1 MLDLEALT
9 EGYVRISVVIPA
21 KNEEK
26 NLKPLIEEIYRALTG
41 VANFEVIYVD
51 DGSTDK
57 TFENLLY
64 LKASG
69 FDKVNVL
76 RHKHSVGQSTAIWTG
91 VSHADG
97 ELVVTLDADGQNDPS
112 DIPNLLTM
120 ASQFPL
126 GSHFCIAGH
135 RKNRKDTAW
144 KRFQSK
150 LANSVRS
157 LLLNDDTPDT
167 GCGLKVFPKQTFL
180 DLPYFDHMHRF
191 LPALIRRQG
200 GIIKVVEVNHRDR
213 QFGKSKYNML
223 GRLGVGLIDMAGVY
237 WLQKRNK
244 LNDVILENEESI

>member
-1 MLDLEALT
+1 
-9 EGYVRISVVIPA
+9 VRISVVIPA

-51 DGSTDK
+51 DGS
-57 TFENLLY
+57 
-64 LKASG
+64 
-69 FDKVNVL
+69 
-76 RHKHSVGQSTAIWTG
+76 SVGQSTAIWTG

-157 LLLNDDTPDT
+157 KLLNDDTPDTGCGLKVFPNLNDDTPDT

>member
-1 MLDLEALT
+1 M
-9 EGYVRISVVIPA
+9 RISVVIPA
-21 KNEEK
+21 KNEEE

-135 RKNRKDTAW
+135 RKDRKDTAW

-157 LLLNDDTPDT
+157 KFLNDDTPDT

-191 LPALIRRQG
+191 LPALAKRENCRVE
-200 GIIKVVEVNHRDR
+200 VVPVNHRHRAYGQSKYANIDR
-213 QFGKSKYNML
+213 LLVGIPDLIGVMWLIKRSPSNLKSK
-223 GRLGVGLIDMAGVY
+223 
-237 WLQKRNK
+237 
-244 LNDVILENEESI
+244 E

>member
-1 MLDLEALT
+1 ML
-9 EGYVRISVVIPA
+9 ISVVIPA
-21 KNEEK
+21 KNEDE
-26 NLKPLIEEIYRALTG
+26 NLKPLVEEIYRALKDVT
-41 VANFEVIYVD
+41 NFELIYVD
-51 DGSTDK
+51 DGSTDN
-57 TFENLLY
+57 TYQTLLNL
-64 LKASG
+64 KDSG
-69 FDKVNVL
+69 FDRINVL
-76 RHKHSVGQSTAIWTG
+76 RHKYSVGQSTAIWTG
-91 VSHADG
+91 VSHANG
-97 ELVVTLDADGQNDPS
+97 NLIVTLDADGQNDPS
-112 DIPNLLTM
+112 DIPKLLTI
-120 ASQFPL
+120 ASQLPL

-150 LANSVRS
+150 LANSVRCKF
-157 LLLNDDTPDT
+157 LNDDTPDT

-200 GIIKVVEVNHRDR
+200 GIIKVVEVKHRDR

-244 LNDVILENEESI
+244 LNANVLENEARK

>member
-1 MLDLEALT
+1 M
-9 EGYVRISVVIPA
+9 
-21 KNEEK
+21 
-26 NLKPLIEEIYRALTG
+26 
-41 VANFEVIYVD
+41 
-51 DGSTDK
+51 
-57 TFENLLY
+57 
-64 LKASG
+64 
-69 FDKVNVL
+69 
-76 RHKHSVGQSTAIWTG
+76 GQSTAIRTG

-157 LLLNDDTPDT
+157 KFLNDDTPDT

>member
-1 MLDLEALT
+1 MDLS
-9 EGYVRISVVIPA
+9 IVIPLY
-21 KNEEK
+21 NEGESINELNSSINSILNK
-26 NLKPLIEEIYRALTG
+26 SDIK
-41 VANFEVIYVD
+41 FELIYVD
-51 DGSTDK
+51 DGSTDN

-69 FDKVNVL
+69 FERVNVL

-157 LLLNDDTPDT
+157 KFLNDDTPDT

-191 LPALIRRQG
+191 LPALAKRENCRVE
-200 GIIKVVEVNHRDR
+200 VVPVNHRHRAYGQSKYANIDR
-213 QFGKSKYNML
+213 LLVGIPDLIGVMWLIKRSPSNLKSK
-223 GRLGVGLIDMAGVY
+223 
-237 WLQKRNK
+237 
-244 LNDVILENEESI
+244 E